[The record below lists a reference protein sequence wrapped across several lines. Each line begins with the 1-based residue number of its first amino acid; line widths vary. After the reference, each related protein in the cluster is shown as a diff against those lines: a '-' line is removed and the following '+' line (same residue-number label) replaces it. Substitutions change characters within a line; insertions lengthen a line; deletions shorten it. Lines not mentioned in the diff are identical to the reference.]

1 MCSNSRCR
9 RTIDVY
15 ASGGVM
21 GKLAAAVRARQCV
34 IYTVSVL
41 RIACSLPPPGLLI
54 RLLTAKSSGQ
64 SCPRAKCVYIE

>member
-1 MCSNSRCR
+1 
-9 RTIDVY
+9 
-15 ASGGVM
+15 M